1 VFRVH
6 SVSDTA
12 EIELRSGRVEAPARR
27 QPLQH
32 GARGA
37 RGDQHEHRRH
47 VVHALVAGA
56 YTRPLFSSI

>member
-1 VFRVH
+1 
-6 SVSDTA
+6 
-12 EIELRSGRVEAPARR
+12 VEAPARR

>member
-1 VFRVH
+1 MFRVH

-47 VVHALVAGA
+47 VVHALVVVSA
-56 YTRPLFSSI
+56 PSP